1 MPAFGRLSTARSCD
15 ISDLVLLTFST
26 MSALSTPEMFS
37 LMKRWS
43 TTTSALAPA
52 LRNISLIAISCRGS
66 VSAIV
71 PSMSIRKPL
80 TFLQFGLLALSVP
93 TLGTLPPLSVRAK
106 ETDMLSLSLS
116 LSLVLVVRVPPPAH
130 SFFSTLFTRSGSYAS
145 PNGRLVTRPAP
156 SPPFSVT
163 HASNAQIGR
172 RPISTN
178 VCSICVTRRGTN
190 EEGRD

>member
-1 MPAFGRLSTARSCD
+1 M
-15 ISDLVLLTFST
+15 DLVLLTFST

-80 TFLQFGLLALSVP
+80 TFLQFGLLGLSVP
-93 TLGTLPPLSVRAK
+93 TLGTLLPLSVRAK

-116 LSLVLVVRVPPPAH
+116 LSRTCRSRSPSSV
-130 SFFSTLFTRSGSYAS
+130 FSTLFTRSGSYPS
-145 PNGRLVTRPAP
+145 PNGRLVTRPTAP
-156 SPPFSVT
+156 SPPCSVT
-163 HASNAQIGR
+163 HASNAKFGGDRSPQMF
-172 RPISTN
+172 
-178 VCSICVTRRGTN
+178 CSICVTRKGTN